1 MDSARTKSRGMT
13 TRDAESSSI
22 SGIFVALSAA
32 ARDGAGR
39 RVANNAE
46 VSV

>member
-1 MDSARTKSRGMT
+1 VDSARTKSWGTT
-13 TRDAESSSI
+13 TRGAESSSI
-22 SGIFVALSAA
+22 SGISVTLRAA